1 MEETSGLKERG
12 RKFPSLAG
20 KKRKEEGE
28 EEEEEEDHR
37 YGIRVWIHGLKPS
50 ILCTVWVWELLNSF
64 LVGLS

>member
-1 MEETSGLKERG
+1 MNISFWFWRNGEQIRTRE
-12 RKFPSLAG
+12 
-20 KKRKEEGE
+20 KRKEK